1 MLNFIYNKSFVVLQI
16 LLDVD
21 LEFDYIVEHLFNFC
35 VQLFAQRIRLMGELL
50 VPRSI
55 STCWIE
61 TMQG

>member
-1 MLNFIYNKSFVVLQI
+1 MLNLIYNKSFVVLQI

-55 STCWIE
+55 STYWIE